1 MSSLR
6 PSRAFLIREVRKK
19 KRGKEGHP
27 FAIEKGNGI
36 YPKRKRKKEK
46 VRVKERDLEDR
57 IPQRP
62 SD

>member
-1 MSSLR
+1 MSSLG

-36 YPKRKRKKEK
+36 YPKRKKEK